1 MTEEITIIKLYN
13 TNITFVISGVPTY
26 PEMVRYAIQND
37 IPISYHPIFDTTRST
52 RPIYKPKGEE

>member
-13 TNITFVISGVPTY
+13 TNITFVIPGVPTY

-37 IPISYHPIFDTTRST
+37 IPISYHPIFDTTRLT

>member
-1 MTEEITIIKLYN
+1 MKEEITIIKLYN
-13 TNITFVISGVPTY
+13 TNITFVMSGVPTY

-37 IPISYHPIFDTTRST
+37 IPISYHPIFDTTRLT